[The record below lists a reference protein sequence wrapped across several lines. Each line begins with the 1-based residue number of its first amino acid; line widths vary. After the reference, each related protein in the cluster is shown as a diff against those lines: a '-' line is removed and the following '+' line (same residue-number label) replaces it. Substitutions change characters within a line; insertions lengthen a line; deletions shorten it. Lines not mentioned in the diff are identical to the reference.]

1 MLSIQ
6 SLLFVI
12 KLIDKGI
19 LTTEEAS
26 VMAHDYCGTLF
37 GMSILINQAKGN
49 EKKNNRKP
57 LSSDFQNKGTKQ

>member
-19 LTTEEAS
+19 LTTEEPS
-26 VMAHDYCGTLF
+26 VMVHDYCGTLF
-37 GMSILINQAKGN
+37 GMIILINQAKGN
-49 EKKNNRKP
+49 EKKNRKP
-57 LSSDFQNKGTKQ
+57 LSSDFQNKGMKQ

>member
-6 SLLFVI
+6 SLPFVI

-19 LTTEEAS
+19 LKTEEPS

-37 GMSILINQAKGN
+37 GMIILINQAKGN
-49 EKKNNRKP
+49 EKKKNRKP
-57 LSSDFQNKGTKQ
+57 LSSDFQNKGMKQ

>member
-19 LTTEEAS
+19 LTTEEP
-26 VMAHDYCGTLF
+26 VMAHDYRGTLF
-37 GMSILINQAKGN
+37 GMIILINQAKGN
-49 EKKNNRKP
+49 EKKKKRKP
-57 LSSDFQNKGTKQ
+57 LSSDFQNKGMKQ